1 LARAVVFQQPANARA
16 VARKSLRAAQRRAVL
31 AWVALVV
38 SGCAGLPPIA
48 PATVVHTGR
57 FSLQTRSGEH
67 KDSAS
72 GRFSLAVRAD
82 SMTLNL
88 ETPLGTTL
96 ARIDSGADG
105 ATLRATGDDGHVRE
119 VRGPDAEALTEN
131 VLGWRL
137 PLSGLGDWIV
147 GRPASG
153 RPAHVSDDDG
163 ATQIEQSGWT
173 IRVLERMD
181 ANDAA
186 SPPRRLNFE
195 RPESDRAPRLTL
207 RLVLDQ
213 PSERDPKR
221 Y

>member
-1 LARAVVFQQPANARA
+1 M
-16 VARKSLRAAQRRAVL
+16 KSLRAPSRRAVL
-31 AWVALVV
+31 ACCALAL
-38 SGCAGLPPIA
+38 SGCAGLPPVA
-48 PATVVHTGR
+48 PATVVHSGR

-67 KDSAS
+67 KDSAT

-119 VRGPDAEALTEN
+119 VRGPDAEALAESA
-131 VLGWRL
+131 LGWTL
-137 PLSGLGDWIV
+137 PLSGLSDWID
-147 GRPASG
+147 GRPAPG
-153 RPAHVSDDDG
+153 RPARVSEDDG
-163 ATQIEQSGWT
+163 VTQIEQSGWT
-173 IRVLERMD
+173 IRVLERID

-195 RPESDRAPRLTL
+195 RPESDRAPGLTL

-213 PSERDPKR
+213 PNARDPAR